1 MFQVIAEKSPHVKR
15 DPEPKKNEA
24 QLYIERRKKEAERKI

>member
-1 MFQVIAEKSPHVKR
+1 MFQVIAGKNPYGKK

>member
-1 MFQVIAEKSPHVKR
+1 MFQVIAGKSPYPNG